1 MEGQEV
7 WSVQRGK
14 NFDVLVRLDG
24 IFDVDS
30 KGDTVWYWNR
40 GLGMRRSIEA
50 GEVKEGRNGLFER
63 EISRTV
69 SREVGI
75 RGVV

>member
-1 MEGQEV
+1 
-7 WSVQRGK
+7 
-14 NFDVLVRLDG
+14 
-24 IFDVDS
+24 
-30 KGDTVWYWNR
+30 
-40 GLGMRRSIEA
+40 MRRSIEA